1 MIDNISLGVM
11 LADLREQM
19 GLTQDDIAN
28 KIHVRK
34 TVIDDIEKGL
44 LPHAPLV
51 FVKGYIRSYAEI
63 VGLSIEQYQPYIN
76 ELNNQ
81 SKIQQ
86 KKAQSKM
93 FITKKT
99 SKIPFLFIGIF
110 FLLCVLGIALYFMN
124 QDNKNHFVEVN
135 HYVSP
140 SSVNHVNS

>member
-1 MIDNISLGVM
+1 MDNISLGVM

-34 TVIDDIEKGL
+34 TVIDDIEKDQ

-63 VGLSIEQYQPYIN
+63 VGLSADQYQPYIN
-76 ELNNQ
+76 ELNKQ

-86 KKAQSKM
+86 KKAQPKT

-99 SKIPFLFIGIF
+99 SKIPFLFIGVF
-110 FLLCVLGIALYFMN
+110 VLLCILGIALYFIN
-124 QDNKNHFVEVN
+124 QDNKSQFVEVS

-140 SSVNHVNS
+140 SSFSHVNS